1 MEAAGADGEGLG
13 QTQKSES
20 KCPRLSPHFVPCLK
34 DAQDPPS
41 YLLAFFSPHY
51 SLTRPEGDLE
61 YSSPSV
67 LDRLKSLLSP
77 TMPLALFGESC
88 SSVGQETP
96 NQPCGSHPFS
106 SGFTAHCLR
115 TEHCNL
121 AFSPTGSSP
130 AAALGESW
138 RRFGTSASLPQQG
151 QGGRSRLACN

>member
-20 KCPRLSPHFVPCLK
+20 KCPRLSSHFVPCLK

-88 SSVGQETP
+88 SSVGQETQTSP
-96 NQPCGSHPFS
+96 VVLTHFPQGSLLI
-106 SGFTAHCLR
+106 A
-115 TEHCNL
+115 
-121 AFSPTGSSP
+121 
-130 AAALGESW
+130 
-138 RRFGTSASLPQQG
+138 
-151 QGGRSRLACN
+151 

>member
-61 YSSPSV
+61 YGSPSV

-106 SGFTAHCLR
+106 SGFTAEDRALQSGLQPNWQVICSSLR
-115 TEHCNL
+115 RELEEVWDQCQ
-121 AFSPTGSSP
+121 PSSAGP
-130 AAALGESW
+130 
-138 RRFGTSASLPQQG
+138 
-151 QGGRSRLACN
+151 GREK